1 MVTLGGDSHKRTHT
15 LVAVDNNGRQ
25 LGQKTLLA
33 TRAGHLEALQWAG
46 RWPERRWALED
57 CRHVSR
63 RLEADLLVA
72 GEVVV
77 RVPSKLTGVVRKVA
91 STRGKSDPIDALA
104 VARAA
109 LREPDLPMA
118 KLDGSSREVRLR
130 LDHRD
135 DLVGER
141 TRTQN
146 RLRWHLHELEPET
159 EIAARMLSRY
169 HTLAAVERRLSEHQG
184 GVAAIGLELVIR
196 VRELPVRINE
206 LEGEIEGRVTGL
218 APDSASAQ
226 RVRSLDCG
234 QGRRRGS
241 RGQPFPVAS
250 SLRQEQ
256 RDRSGAGVVRQPTP
270 PPSQSRRQSP
280 AQPGNASHR
289 GDPVEATRTCSGLH
303 GEKNGRRQH
312 EDRGPSCPQETH
324 LGRGLSSLTAGPA
337 RINGK
342 QNRRPRGSRL
352 T

>member
-15 LVAVDNNGRQ
+15 LVAVDDNGRQ

-33 TRAGHLEALQWAG
+33 TRSGHLEALQWAG

-77 RVPSKLTGVVRKVA
+77 RVPSKLTGMVRKVA
-91 STRGKSDPIDALA
+91 RTRGKSDPIDALA

-118 KLDGSSREVRLR
+118 KLDGSSREVRLL

-169 HTLAAVERRLSEHQG
+169 HTLAEVERRLSEHQG
-184 GVAAIGLELVIR
+184 VVAAIGLELVIR
-196 VRELPVRINE
+196 VRELTVRINE

-218 APDSASAQ
+218 APTLLQ
-226 RVRSLDCG
+226 LNGCG
-234 QGRRRGS
+234 ALTAAKVVGE
-241 RGQPFPVAS
+241 A
-250 SLRQEQ
+250 
-256 RDRSGAGVVRQPTP
+256 AGVSRFRSRAAFAMNNGTAPVPVSSGNQHRHRLNRGGNRQLNL
-270 PPSQSRRQSP
+270 
-280 AQPGNASHR
+280 AMHR
-289 GDPVEATRTCSGLH
+289 IAVTQLKRP
-303 GEKNGRRQH
+303 
-312 EDRGPSCPQETH
+312 
-324 LGRGLSSLTAGPA
+324 GPA
-337 RINGK
+337 HDYVVKRMAAGNTKTEAIRALKRRISDEVY
-342 QNRRPRGSRL
+342 RRLLQDERASLASEIGACGEAA
-352 T
+352 